1 MILNEYKL
9 TPIELLTPYAN
20 NARTH
25 SDEQVSQIAHS
36 ITEFGFTN
44 PVLIDE
50 QGGII
55 AGHGRV
61 LAAVELG
68 LEVLPTI
75 TLTGLSELQKRA
87 YVLADNKIAE
97 NAGWNDALL
106 KVELDALELAGFDID
121 FIGFSLDDVV
131 IDELNDNGD
140 NSDNDKPIKRCP
152 NCDCELG

>member
-1 MILNEYKL
+1 MQLNEYKL

-25 SDEQVSQIAHS
+25 SDEQVSQIAQS

-44 PVLIDE
+44 PVLIDK

-55 AGHGRV
+55 AGHGRL
-61 LAAVELG
+61 LAAIELG
-68 LEVLPTI
+68 LSEVPTI

-106 KVELDALELAGFDID
+106 KVELDALELSGFDID
-121 FIGFSLDDVV
+121 FLGFSLDDVV
-131 IDELNDNGD
+131 IDDLNDD